1 MSVAPA
7 VLTDPILTTRE
18 AQPVVLI
25 SSEEI
30 LTVRTPAYSKS
41 RSDLSFLV
49 RQPSGSAICSSYVEL
64 LLTLRFTFAG
74 GATVRRIYKTGGAA
88 NNEMYRSEERNI

>member
-41 RSDLSFLV
+41 KSDLNFLV
-49 RQPSGSAICSSYVEL
+49 RQPSGKSQKNYFC
-64 LLTLRFTFAG
+64 
-74 GATVRRIYKTGGAA
+74 
-88 NNEMYRSEERNI
+88 